1 MNKEQI
7 YEKIINE
14 CKNLIEGINNPI
26 TNMANVSAILFNNLD
41 NINWAGFYLY
51 INSKLELGPFQGKPA
66 CMIIPLNK
74 GVCGYTATNKKTT
87 IVQNVHEFPSHI
99 ACDSN
104 SLSEIVVPII
114 INNELYGLLDIDSP
128 ILARFDEFDQKYLEL
143 IVDILKPYLKKI
155 SY

>member
-1 MNKEQI
+1 MNKEKI
-7 YEKIINE
+7 YEKIIKE
-14 CKNLIEGINNPI
+14 CNSLFEGINNPI
-26 TNMANVSAILFNNLD
+26 TNMANASAILFNSLD

-51 INSKLELGPFQGKPA
+51 MNNKLELGPFQGKSA
-66 CMIIPLNK
+66 CMTIPLNK
-74 GVCGYTATNKKTT
+74 GVCGFTATNKKTT

-128 ILARFDEFDQKYLEL
+128 ILARFDETDQKYLEL
-143 IVDILKPYLKKI
+143 IVDILKPHLKKFN
-155 SY
+155 Y